1 MREQKERVNMRTR
14 KFHSIQEASVA
25 LSVASLI
32 VFGATAPS
40 AFAGS
45 KAPTKNPYGTVSIDP
60 AAPGTPVLSLTK
72 GAITKSYTLAQ
83 LEKMATKSITIYEP
97 FLKVKQSFS
106 VISLASLFKVVGIK
120 ATDSVVTTAL
130 NDYVYT
136 NTGANF
142 LAANGY
148 LAVKRNGLDI
158 PYDQGGPDRII
169 FPTGSKWS
177 KFLDPWNWSLSSI
190 SVK

>member
-1 MREQKERVNMRTR
+1 MRTR
-14 KFHSIQEASVA
+14 NFHFIQEASVA

-45 KAPTKNPYGTVSIDP
+45 KAPTKNPYGTISIDP

-97 FLKVKQSFS
+97 FLKVKQNFN
-106 VISLASLFKVVGIK
+106 VISLASLFKKVGIK
-120 ATDSVVTTAL
+120 PTDSVVTTAL